1 MEFDILNVI
10 HSTSFDLL
18 KYSQVRKGLLLEMA
32 ESESLELQL
41 RSNTFELLYFPS
53 D

>member
-1 MEFDILNVI
+1 MEFDILNVM

-41 RSNTFELLYFPS
+41 RNNTFELLYFPS